1 MIMAKRN
8 KDIKLSEQQQILAAT
23 NINLA
28 RDIAWKYQ
36 RRTNIEYSILESAA
50 FEGLCQAAAKYDP
63 ELISGRTGKSMKF
76 SSLAVPYIRGSILH
90 YIRDKTYSM
99 RLTHRMREIWSKGRK
114 FLNKGMSDIEISE
127 LLNIGLSEWQ
137 DAKSACSGPPL
148 ELKDQATPCE
158 ALDVEEFDNLTAFQQ
173 QAEAMLEA
181 MSNALK
187 RRLEKFCRSRAVDV
201 PRLVADELPRY
212 LESASIESTSALP
225 DDGDQGFYNRKD
237 SPTANQ

>member
-1 MIMAKRN
+1 MAKRN
-8 KDIKLSEQQQILAAT
+8 KNIKLTSEQQILAAT

-63 ELISGRTGKSMKF
+63 ALISPRTGKPMRF

-99 RLTHRMREIWSKGRK
+99 RLTHRIREVWSKGRK
-114 FLNKGMSDIEISE
+114 LLNKGMSDIEISE
-127 LLNIGLSEWQ
+127 ILDVDLKEWQ

-148 ELKDQATPCE
+148 ELKDQATPCDALE
-158 ALDVEEFDNLTAFQQ
+158 ANEFDNLTPFRRE
-173 QAEAMLEA
+173 AEVIVGKMP
-181 MSNALK
+181 NALK
-187 RRLEKFCRSRAVDV
+187 RRLERFCRSRSSE
-201 PRLVADELPRY
+201 PSRLIAEELQPY
-212 LESASIESTSALP
+212 LKSAKLDNHGEVML
-225 DDGDQGFYNRKD
+225 DGDQGFYY
-237 SPTANQ
+237 